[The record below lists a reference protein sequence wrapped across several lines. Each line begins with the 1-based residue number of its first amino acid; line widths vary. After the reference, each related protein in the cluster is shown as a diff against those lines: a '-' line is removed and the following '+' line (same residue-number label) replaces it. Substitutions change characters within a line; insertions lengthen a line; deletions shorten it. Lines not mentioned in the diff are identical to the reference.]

1 VLALT
6 SYPALDVVIGL
17 AFFYFLLSIVSSSIN
32 EGIASV
38 FALRASTLE
47 AGIRELLG
55 GDKTLA
61 ARFYSDARV
70 QALTQSK
77 WWLGLR
83 ANRKPSYI
91 PSRVF
96 ALALLDTVAPA
107 AQTTPSNAKQSTP
120 SDAKQSTPSD
130 AKGLVAAP
138 SPEGSDAAQSSYDLF
153 AKAEAFASTIHNQQV
168 RTMLQD
174 ALSES
179 RTDRDKFREA
189 LERQFDEAMERVSG
203 WYKRRVQLIL
213 FVIALAVCAAINADS
228 FTIGQR
234 LWKDDVVRS
243 AVVAQA
249 QKTVTNKQAECAKT
263 TPRSTSAEIAGKC
276 FDQVKQ
282 LNLPL
287 GWSTASSP
295 STPEAGLAKVL
306 GLLLTA
312 FALLL
317 GAPFWFDTL
326 SKLAQLRGTGRA
338 SPNPSTPEGAT
349 TTKTSK

>member
-17 AFFYFLLSIVSSSIN
+17 AFFYFLLSIICSSIN
-32 EGIASV
+32 EGIATAL
-38 FALRASTLE
+38 ALRAHTLE
-47 AGIRELLG
+47 AGIRDLFG
-55 GDKTLA
+55 GDDALA
-61 ARFYSDARV
+61 KAFYSDARV
-70 QALTQSK
+70 QALMQKK
-77 WWLGLR
+77 WWFGLR
-83 ANRKPSYI
+83 SNRKPSYI

-107 AQTTPSNAKQSTP
+107 AQAAPA
-120 SDAKQSTPSD
+120 DAKQPAPAP

-138 SPEGSDAAQSSYDLF
+138 STAAVQSSYDLL
-153 AKAEAFASTIHNQQV
+153 ATAQDFASTIPDQPV

-174 ALSES
+174 ALSEA
-179 RTDRDKFREA
+179 RTDANKFREA

-213 FVIALAVCAAINADS
+213 FAIALVLVGAMNADS
-228 FTIGQR
+228 FTMGQR
-234 LWKDDVVRS
+234 LWKDDVLRS

-249 QKTVTNKQAECAKT
+249 QKTTADKQAACAEETGQAKPT
-263 TPRSTSAEIAGKC
+263 AAQVAGKC

-282 LNLPL
+282 LDLPL
-287 GWSTASSP
+287 GWSKANSP
-295 STPEAGLAKVL
+295 TKIEDDLGKAF

-317 GAPFWFDTL
+317 GAPFWFDVL

-349 TTKTSK
+349 TTKTAIDRRSRSSI

>member
-17 AFFYFLLSIVSSSIN
+17 AFFYFLVSIICSSIN
-32 EGIASV
+32 EGISTV
-38 FALRASTLE
+38 FALRAHTLE

-61 ARFYSDARV
+61 TTFYSDARV
-70 QALTQSK
+70 KALTQSK

-96 ALALLDTVAPA
+96 ALALLDTVAPQ
-107 AQTTPSNAKQSTP
+107 AQT
-120 SDAKQSTPSD
+120 TPSD
-130 AKGLVAAP
+130 AKGLIAARP
-138 SPEGSDAAQSSYDLF
+138 TAGHASYDLV
-153 AKAEAFASTIHNQQV
+153 AQAQHLVTTVENGQV
-168 RTMLQD
+168 RTILQD
-174 ALSES
+174 ALSEAGK
-179 RTDRDKFREA
+179 DRDKFREA

-213 FVIALAVCAAINADS
+213 FVIAIALCAAINADS
-228 FTIGQR
+228 FTIAQR
-234 LWKDDVVRS
+234 LWKNDVLRS

-249 QKTVTNKQAECAKT
+249 QTTVSNQQAECAKT
-263 TPRSTSAEIAGKC
+263 GGQPKPSPAQIAGKC
-276 FDQVKQ
+276 FDEVRQI
-282 LNLPL
+282 NLPL
-287 GWSTASSP
+287 GWSKLTSP
-295 STPEAGLAKVL
+295 STTAGDLAKVL
-306 GLLLTA
+306 GLLITA

-338 SPNPSTPEGAT
+338 SPNPSTPEGAS
-349 TTKTSK
+349 TTKTPA

>member
-17 AFFYFLLSIVSSSIN
+17 AFFYFLTSIICSSVN
-32 EGIASV
+32 EGIATV
-38 FALRASTLE
+38 FALRAHTLE

-55 GDKTLA
+55 GDKALA
-61 ARFYSDARV
+61 TKFYSDARV
-70 QALTQSK
+70 KALTQSK

-96 ALALLDTVAPA
+96 ALALLDTVAPQ
-107 AQTTPSNAKQSTP
+107 AQA
-120 SDAKQSTPSD
+120 TPSD

-138 SPEGSDAAQSSYDLF
+138 STAQAQTDTSYDLL
-153 AKAEAFASTIHNQQV
+153 AKAQHLATTIENKQV
-168 RTMLQD
+168 RTMLHD
-174 ALSES
+174 ALSEAGK
-179 RTDRDKFREA
+179 DRDKFREA
-189 LERQFDEAMERVSG
+189 LERQFDEAMERVGG

-213 FVIALAVCAAINADS
+213 FVIALALCAAINADT
-228 FTIGQR
+228 FTIAQR
-234 LWKDDVVRS
+234 LWKDDVLRS

-249 QKTVTNKQAECAKT
+249 QTTVSNKHVKCAQT
-263 TPRSTSAEIAGKC
+263 TSGQPQPSSAQLAGKC

-287 GWSTASSP
+287 GWSGATSP
-295 STPEAGLAKVL
+295 SSTAGDLAKAL
-306 GLLLTA
+306 GLLLTT

-326 SKLAQLRGTGRA
+326 SKLSQLRGTGRA

-349 TTKTSK
+349 STKTPA